1 MLKYE
6 QINKILLSRE
16 RYFLRKLFTLISCLT
31 ILILVSPVSAT
42 FAQTNGLDNTF
53 NNNLQDEVTIIA
65 SNDAETDDHGET
77 TVSHDSHDSH
87 SAHGEYHGHGGE
99 SKNAIYVSVLS
110 VLGIFVL
117 IGLAYLA
124 LRKSMKES

>member
-1 MLKYE
+1 M
-6 QINKILLSRE
+6 
-16 RYFLRKLFTLISCLT
+16 RKLFTLILCLT
-31 ILILVSPVSAT
+31 LLMLVCPVLVA
-42 FAQTNGLDNTF
+42 FAQTNGLDNSF

-65 SNDAETDDHGET
+65 SNDIETNDHEET

-99 SKNAIYVSVLS
+99 SKNAIYISVLS